1 MSLETTRDLF
11 LHELSDLVSAEH
23 IFHKV
28 LGEMADMAE
37 NADAKKA
44 YSSHQKETQGHID
57 RLMKAFT
64 MMGEKPEQITCEAAD
79 GLRKEHESLKE
90 EKPEGIVKELGLAMG
105 AGKSEHYEIA
115 SYRMLA
121 QVARGLGESDVADL
135 LSQTLAEEEEAEK
148 KVREI
153 ARGMNSDIKA
163 EETAAS

>member
-28 LGEMADMAE
+28 LGEMAEMSDH
-37 NADAKKA
+37 ADAKKA
-44 YSSHQKETQGHID
+44 YSSHQKETKVQID
-57 RLMKAFT
+57 RLMKAFE
-64 MMGEKPEQITCEAAD
+64 MMGETPEKITCEAAA
-79 GLRKEHESLKE
+79 GLQKEHESLKE
-90 EKPEGIVKELGLAMG
+90 EKPEGIVKELGLLMG

-121 QVARGLGESDVADL
+121 QVARSLGESDVADL

-148 KVREI
+148 KAREI
-153 ARGMNSDIKA
+153 ARSMNSEIRVEA
-163 EETAAS
+163 EA